1 MKDIADKLSA
11 MPDGAKK
18 TDLAFRLMKKSG
30 GEMIPVLNGG
40 RESIEKFIPT
50 ITTKFARLA
59 DQFNDKTVELMANM
73 MQISVKLGTALMPV
87 LSTITDLVIS
97 LATGFSS
104 LPDWMQGTIA
114 AVGGLVIA
122 LGPLVQVIN
131 GVLMAGRFVMALKI
145 GATIATWAAA
155 LGPAMGV
162 ISAAFSGLL
171 TFLSG
176 TVLPALL
183 AFFSGPV
190 GWTVLAVAA
199 VVAMA
204 IAFRK
209 PLGQFITWLG
219 SVFKKGWDGF
229 VNNILKKPIENYF
242 KWWRKNWETAAGFV
256 TGVFGKVKG
265 AVVTV
270 FGAVTGVVR
279 GIIAGAF
286 RFGAELFN
294 NWIAALNNILKG
306 LRQIPFLGLRLLP
319 LLTPIKVPAF
329 AEGGLVTRPTI
340 AMVGEGGE
348 SEYIIPESKMDK
360 ALDRFMVKAQG
371 ITAGTRD
378 IRINVTT
385 GPVVQFGGEQ
395 YVTLSDMQAAMQATA
410 RSVLSSLRNP
420 ATRISV
426 GLA

>member
-1 MKDIADKLSA
+1 
-11 MPDGAKK
+11 
-18 TDLAFRLMKKSG
+18 
-30 GEMIPVLNGG
+30 
-40 RESIEKFIPT
+40 
-50 ITTKFARLA
+50 
-59 DQFNDKTVELMANM
+59 
-73 MQISVKLGTALMPV
+73 
-87 LSTITDLVIS
+87 
-97 LATGFSS
+97 
-104 LPDWMQGTIA
+104 
-114 AVGGLVIA
+114 
-122 LGPLVQVIN
+122 
-131 GVLMAGRFVMALKI
+131 
-145 GATIATWAAA
+145 
-155 LGPAMGV
+155 
-162 ISAAFSGLL
+162 
-171 TFLSG
+171 
-176 TVLPALL
+176 
-183 AFFSGPV
+183 
-190 GWTVLAVAA
+190 VLAVAA

-420 ATRISV
+420 STRISV